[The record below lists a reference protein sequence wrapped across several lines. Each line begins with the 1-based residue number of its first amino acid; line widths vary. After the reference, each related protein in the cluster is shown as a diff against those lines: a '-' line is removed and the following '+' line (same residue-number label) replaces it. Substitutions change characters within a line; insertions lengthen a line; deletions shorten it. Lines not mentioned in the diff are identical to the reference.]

1 MQNTWKRSLVL
12 LVVASVCLTACRV
25 RLDRTLWVLHA
36 YGEPGNEKP
45 VLEGTEITAVFDAA
59 AGQVS
64 GSSGCNNYF
73 GDYEASGV
81 RLSISNLSWTEMAC
95 AEPVMSQE
103 QQYLTALQ
111 AAESYQLRYG
121 RLQISCS
128 GGQVLRFA
136 VRQ

>member
-1 MQNTWKRSLVL
+1 MQNTWKWSLVL

-25 RLDRTLWVLHA
+25 RLDRTLWVLHS
-36 YGEPGNEKP
+36 YGQSGNEKP
-45 VLEGTEITAVFDAA
+45 VLAGTEIIAEFDGA

-64 GSSGCNNYF
+64 GSAGCNKYF

-81 RLSISNLSWTEMAC
+81 RLSISNLGWTEMAC

-111 AAESYQLRYG
+111 ASESYEMQYG
-121 RLQISCS
+121 RLRIFCS
-128 GGQVLRFA
+128 GGQVLTFA
-136 VRQ
+136 ARK